1 MPVKNVANDKH
12 NHIEIKLGIPEILSY
27 QINQPSAAPSVP
39 RYKVNEV
46 EALLSKLVD
55 FKGSRPIGPNDLKSL
70 TNVDALQ
77 SRDKWLSNFV
87 IDAYMNSIQS
97 FRDIKIRVFHGKTLR
112 EYKPSTSKMVKC
124 WHFLHVIIPCNKPH
138 IEH

>member
-12 NHIEIKLGIPEILSY
+12 SHIEIKLGIPEILSF
-27 QINQPSAAPSVP
+27 QIKQPSAAYSVP

-55 FKGSRPIGPNDLKSL
+55 FKGPNDLKSL
-70 TNVDALQ
+70 TNLDALQ

-97 FRDIKIRVFHGKTLR
+97 LRDIKIRVFHGKTLR
-112 EYKPSTSKMVKC
+112 EYEPSTSKMVKC